1 MRRGRELLDSV
12 KKKNLKK
19 KKEEKFYV
27 RRVELKLRGWM
38 GGSPAASGT
47 RCEGEEGVQTHP
59 DKRLLNASWSKTWL
73 K

>member
-1 MRRGRELLDSV
+1 M
-12 KKKNLKK
+12 
-19 KKEEKFYV
+19 